1 MGNVVHAE
9 IQSVSV
15 FLHSFISA
23 VCLIVVIVDGETTSE
38 RTNTHASLR
47 IYVMNFLTLFHTPS
61 LFTAS
66 ASVSSTHDG
75 ARGRKASCALH
86 GRAAGDQI
94 QIYEVR
100 LATPQRPHLDNQ
112 LPSSQGF
119 RSSETAG
126 VERQQREGYQF

>member
-1 MGNVVHAE
+1 
-9 IQSVSV
+9 
-15 FLHSFISA
+15 
-23 VCLIVVIVDGETTSE
+23 
-38 RTNTHASLR
+38 
-47 IYVMNFLTLFHTPS
+47 MNFLTLFHTPS